1 MIFNMVVSWLCA
13 FLSLYHFVP
22 RLFPCT
28 NVGNCIVSFAINADG
43 FKLGFKYQVLVNI
56 ILIESHKSHHQ
67 WHYCV
72 CVRVRYAVRTWIQH
86 FRAVRA
92 MPITIW
98 TFRSAI
104 YLHRFA
110 LIAFSFGNNFAA
122 SSRCSGACRM
132 EKSQPSQHARKRAE
146 FSSGQTIASTSSCRL
161 CAMQWPPVVAAVHSP
176 PGSESSERLI
186 WCGWFKL

>member
-1 MIFNMVVSWLCA
+1 MCVF
-13 FLSLYHFVP
+13 FLSRPFCV
-22 RLFPCT
+22 RWFPCT
-28 NVGNCIVSFAINADG
+28 NVGNCIVSFAIADG
-43 FKLGFKYQVLVNI
+43 FKLAFKYQVLVNI

-72 CVRVRYAVRTWIQH
+72 CVCVRVRYAVHTWVQH
-86 FRAVRA
+86 SRAVRA

-110 LIAFSFGNNFAA
+110 LIAFSFGNNLAA
-122 SSRCSGACRM
+122 SSRWCGACRM

-146 FSSGQTIASTSSCRL
+146 FNSGETIASASSCRL
-161 CAMQWPPVVAAVHSP
+161 CAMQWTPVVAAVHSP
-176 PGSESSERLI
+176 PQSESSEQRHFKLA